1 MANLETVI
9 QGRIMEALS
18 VAGCL
23 VWRNNTGALPDGRTG
38 RLVKYGLCKGS
49 SDIIGIA
56 PGGRFLAVEV
66 KTPTGRATKEQE
78 LFLAAVRR
86 RGGIGFV
93 ARSADEAV
101 ALLRAALDQLALDLP
116 HTP

>member
-49 SDIIGIA
+49 SDIVGIA
-56 PGGRFLAVEV
+56 PGGIALFIEV
-66 KTPTGRATKEQE
+66 KTPKGKATIEQE
-78 LFLAAVRR
+78 RFIAACLSKGARA
-86 RGGIGFV
+86 GV
-93 ARSADEAV
+93 ARSPEEALKI
-101 ALLRAALDQLALDLP
+101 ALGN
-116 HTP
+116 